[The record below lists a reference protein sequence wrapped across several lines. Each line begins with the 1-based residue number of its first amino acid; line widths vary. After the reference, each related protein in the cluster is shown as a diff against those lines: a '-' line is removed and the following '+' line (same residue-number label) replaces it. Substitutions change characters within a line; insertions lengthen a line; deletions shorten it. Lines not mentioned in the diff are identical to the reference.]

1 MGWVI
6 LLLVLLAAAFGVL
19 VAVVKAVAFI
29 VLTILLTI
37 TALVAVVWYS
47 FKAQI
52 RRWERD
58 GFEGRPQV
66 RMWSG
71 GLQRP
76 QPPRDLP
83 SHDDRY

>member
-1 MGWVI
+1 MGWIV
-6 LLLVLLAAAFGVL
+6 LLLVLLAAVFGVL

-47 FKAQI
+47 LKAQI

-58 GFEGRPQV
+58 GIDGRTQIHT
-66 RMWSG
+66 WSRSD
-71 GLQRP
+71 RP
-76 QPPRDLP
+76 EPPRDLP

>member
-1 MGWVI
+1 MIWLI
-6 LLLVLLAAAFGVL
+6 LILVLLAAAFGVL
-19 VAVVKAVAFI
+19 LAVVKAVAFI

-37 TALVAVVWYS
+37 AALIAIVWYA

-58 GFEGRPQV
+58 GAAGRTPV
-66 RMWSG
+66 RTWSTG
-71 GLQRP
+71 SRRE
-76 QPPRDLP
+76 PPRDLP

>member
-1 MGWVI
+1 MIWLIVI
-6 LLLVLLAAAFGVL
+6 LVLLAAAFGVL
-19 VAVVKAVAFI
+19 LAVVKAVAFI

-37 TALVAVVWYS
+37 AALIAIVWYA

-58 GFEGRPQV
+58 GAAGRTQV
-66 RMWSG
+66 RTWSTG
-71 GLQRP
+71 SRRE
-76 QPPRDLP
+76 PPRDLP